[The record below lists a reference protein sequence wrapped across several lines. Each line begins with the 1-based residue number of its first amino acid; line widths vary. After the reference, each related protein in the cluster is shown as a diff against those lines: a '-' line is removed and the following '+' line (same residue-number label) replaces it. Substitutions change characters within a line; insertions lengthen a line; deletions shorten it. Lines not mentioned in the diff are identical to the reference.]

1 MIWVMNYVDIGC
13 NVGTINIAQSKSM
26 QTLSNLMG
34 TLNKLGIP
42 MVNDYKSTQRLW
54 QLIGDMSI
62 FADKWEK
69 HSGNK

>member
-34 TLNKLGIP
+34 TLNKLDIP
-42 MVNDYKSTQRLW
+42 MVSDYKDTKRLW